1 MKDFIDS
8 YKQKGLIKEE
18 DIGFDQVVKHLERVK
33 KDLHVA
39 EANLEIDTEASY
51 SYSYLAM
58 LRSGRALMFSLK
70 YRPIDGE
77 QHKTVVA
84 FCEETIGKD
93 NLEIVKYFDRMRKK
107 RNRFTYDEPELL
119 VSTTETEQAFK
130 NAKEFAKIVHRYI
143 QDKNPQKKLI

>member
-8 YKQKGLIKEE
+8 YKQRGLIKEE
-18 DIGFDQVVKHLERVK
+18 DIGFDQVIKHLERAK
-33 KDLHVA
+33 KDLLVA
-39 EANLEIDTEASY
+39 KANLEIDTEASY
-51 SYSYLAM
+51 SYAYLAM

-77 QHKTVVA
+77 QHKIVVA
-84 FCEETIGKD
+84 FCEKVLGKD
-93 NLEIVKYFDRMRKK
+93 NLEIIRYFDRMRKK

-119 VSTTETEQAFK
+119 VSRTETEQAFK
-130 NAKEFAKIVHRYI
+130 NAKKFVEMIHDHI